1 MHFKNNA
8 GFYLRLFSLLIV
20 ISEIAVQELTN
31 PIKVLLMG
39 IAIFVAVSE
48 CLFFSPWS
56 NHPSDKF
63 TEYFSYFVFL
73 ILGIIQ
79 LFIQQSFLIIYYYV
93 LVVTTA
99 EYTIKQ
105 NPKPIHII
113 VIQFIIYF
121 SYFVIPRSLNFNYHS
136 WVGYVQVILS
146 PYTVQFWSTYLI
158 SYLYLNLLTKNRAID
173 SLNKELITKVDQLQD
188 YSSKIKELTLIEE
201 RQRIS
206 QNLHDMLG
214 HSLIG
219 LRLHLDA
226 LNQVIDTNPE
236 KSHQILD
243 KSKDII
249 DHSLVELRETVNEL
263 KETKELA
270 DLQSA
275 LDELKNSI
283 SVTEEVKVDLKTYFN
298 VNKLDIAVKDLI
310 YKTSQEF
317 ITNSIKHGHSSLITI
332 KLRLIDNKM
341 TFNLSNNGLDA
352 KNIVASNGINGIK
365 NRVEKLN
372 GQVNFSN
379 NKPSGFK
386 TDITIPIGEN
396 LND

>member
-39 IAIFVAVSE
+39 IALFVAVSE

-63 TEYFSYFVFL
+63 AEYFSYFVFL

-136 WVGYVQVILS
+136 WLGYVQVILS

-173 SLNKELITKVDQLQD
+173 GLNKELITKVDQLQD